1 MQLPWHRAY
10 REVGRG
16 VIPHVERD
24 ARPDPTPAPTSRQW
38 VRYLLAL
45 LVGGLL
51 VYAAVVASGGLRDAI
66 HQLRHVSLVWLV
78 PALALEISCYVAAGW
93 LLWLLRADN
102 DSLGW
107 GTSVRIALVMWG
119 LGSLLPASPA
129 EGIALSVSEL
139 GRRGVGRQ
147 GAVTMLLVA
156 GWCQF
161 WALALTAAVASGVV
175 DLVGHPDPDDATRLL
190 VIAAVLIGLTAIVV
204 TLVRRPVIGKLVA
217 DAMWL
222 LPRRRTTTRA
232 EMRAAGIGEQARLVA
247 LFGRPTKRVAIVTAS
262 TVWWLADAGGL
273 WIALHATHADADF
286 GLVVLA
292 YVAGTVASWV
302 PLLPGGL
309 GAVEIAVPAV
319 LHHFGVPLNV
329 ALAGTLLWRGLSL
342 FLPAAVGALAYT
354 SLRAARASPPVT
366 RPPTR

>member
-1 MQLPWHRAY
+1 VR
-10 REVGRG
+10 
-16 VIPHVERD
+16 PHLEHD
-24 ARPDPTPAPTSRQW
+24 SGSDPTPPPTSRQW

-45 LVGGLL
+45 LVAGLL
-51 VYAAVVASGGLRDAI
+51 VYAVVVASGGLRDAI
-66 HQLRHVSLVWLV
+66 HELRHASPIWLA
-78 PALALEISCYVAAGW
+78 PAVALEIVSYSAAGW
-93 LLWLLRADN
+93 LLWLLRGPDVA
-102 DSLGW
+102 LRW
-107 GTSVRIALVMWG
+107 ETTVRIALVMWG
-119 LGSLLPASPA
+119 LGSLLPAAPA

-147 GAVTMLLVA
+147 GAITMLLVA
-156 GWCQF
+156 GWSQF
-161 WALALTAAVASGVV
+161 WALAFTAAVASGVV

-190 VIAAVLIGLTAIVV
+190 VIATVLIGVTAIVV
-204 TLVRRPVIGKLVA
+204 TLVRRPVIGKIVA

-232 EMRAAGIGEQARLVA
+232 ELRAAGVDEHARLMA
-247 LFGRPTKRVAIVTAS
+247 LFGRPTRRISIALAS
-262 TVWWLADAGGL
+262 TGWWLADAGCL

-319 LHHFGVPLNV
+319 LHHFGVPLNA

-342 FLPAAVGALAYT
+342 FTPAAVGALAYT
-354 SLRAARASPPVT
+354 SLRAARIGPPASASG
-366 RPPTR
+366 